1 MLAVG
6 EHVLGQLEPQ
16 SIRMSTAFGGGVA
29 GTRLEMCG
37 ALSGGILVISGLHGR
52 TDVNQDD
59 QHAYD
64 LAKQYR
70 EAFLAEF
77 GQTQCEPIRDTFLK
91 PDGSHGCDQVVERA
105 ARILLGILEQ

>member
-6 EHVLGQLEPQ
+6 EHVLGHLEPQ
-16 SIRMSTAFGGGVA
+16 SIRMANAFGGGVG
-29 GTRLEMCG
+29 GTRQELCG
-37 ALSGGILVISGLHGR
+37 AFSGGVMVIGGLYGR
-52 TDVNQDD
+52 TDSSQDD
-59 QHAYD
+59 QRSCD

-77 GQTQCEPIRDTFLK
+77 GHTQCEPICEKFQK